1 MEKTAMLRSTLFAAL
16 LLSGQALASEADIL
30 TAASGDSK
38 GDNWDATV
46 AQAVLSTYDSN
57 GSGSIESSKEL
68 KAFSCTS
75 WQAIDASVR
84 AGWGGTGLR
93 VIYGFQ
99 KGMIWVGYAVGIDEK
114 LRKKAD
120 KALVSCGIE

>member
-1 MEKTAMLRSTLFAAL
+1 MFKTALFATL
-16 LLSGQALASEADIL
+16 LATGQALASEGDIL
-30 TAASGDSK
+30 TAASSPSRADEWAA
-38 GDNWDATV
+38 NLTAAMVT
-46 AQAVLSTYDSN
+46 TYDLD
-57 GSGSIESSKEL
+57 GSGSIDTSKEL
-68 KAFSCTS
+68 KAVSCTS

-84 AGWGGTGLR
+84 EGWSGSGLR

-99 KGMIWVGYAVGIDEK
+99 KSMIWVGYAIGIDQK

>member
-1 MEKTAMLRSTLFAAL
+1 MFKTALFATL
-16 LLSGQALASEADIL
+16 LVSSQALASEADIL
-30 TAASGDSK
+30 TAAGEASRGD
-38 GDNWDATV
+38 DWAANLA
-46 AQAVLSTYDSN
+46 AVMVTTYDID
-57 GSGSIESSKEL
+57 GSGSINTSKEL
-68 KAFSCTS
+68 KAVSCTS

-84 AGWGGTGLR
+84 EGWSGSGLR

-99 KGMIWVGYAVGIDEK
+99 KSMIWVGYAIGIDEK